1 MARRVRPDRTGVAA
15 VELAILLPFL
25 AYIFVIAL
33 DWSRIIYYTVTVNN
47 CARNGALWLS
57 DPYSTMISA
66 YPTLTAAALADA
78 SNLSPQ
84 PTVQD
89 PPASGV
95 DANGYSY
102 KECTVTYPFQTLT
115 NVPGVPKTTTITRTV
130 RVLTAPKA
138 PN

>member
-1 MARRVRPDRTGVAA
+1 
-15 VELAILLPFL
+15 
-25 AYIFVIAL
+25 AYIFLIAL

-57 DPYSTMISA
+57 DPYGQINSP

-102 KECTVTYPFQTLT
+102 VGCTATHPFQPLT
-115 NVPGVPKTTTITRTV
+115 NIPGVPPTTTIPRTV
-130 RVLTAPKA
+130 RVLPPPKA